1 MVLAQELS
9 FSWSS
14 EEIALPRLLQSLT
27 NSTNTSEE
35 SRVRLFFKERIK
47 ESSAEDESDEILSKT
62 KTPSKLPS
70 YRVQTT
76 QRFFSFVINTN
87 AYA

>member
-14 EEIALPRLLQSLT
+14 EEIAFPRLLQSLT
-27 NSTNTSEE
+27 NSINSEE
-35 SRVRLFFKERIK
+35 SRIRIFFKERIK
-47 ESSAEDESDEILSKT
+47 ESSAEKESNEIISNA

-76 QRFFSFVINTN
+76 QRFFFFCNKS
-87 AYA
+87 

>member
-27 NSTNTSEE
+27 NSTNSEE

-47 ESSAEDESDEILSKT
+47 ESSAEEESNEIISNT

-76 QRFFSFVINTN
+76 QRCFFFCNK
-87 AYA
+87 Y

>member
-14 EEIALPRLLQSLT
+14 EEIGLPRLLQSLT
-27 NSTNTSEE
+27 NSTNSEE

-47 ESSAEDESDEILSKT
+47 ESSAEEESNEIISKS

-70 YRVQTT
+70 YRMSTT
-76 QRFFSFVINTN
+76 QRCFFLL
-87 AYA
+87 